1 MPEMQQQKTKF
12 ISRGLSTCQG
22 ILGIFF
28 NEDTEPLLSE
38 IFAQGTQDSRLGGN
52 MVGPVWKMS
61 SLQPRVTED
70 LQRNSFSYI
79 LTASGPPWLA
89 SSPNY
94 LKEAAE
100 TSSSILDLLNFH
112 VNLPFLLKL
121 SFKNIFMGQTGDGC
135 LVFFLKSRSTAASHA
150 KVCSSSPRSTK
161 AHTASTTAVK
171 AVTVSSPT
179 RTKMKDA
186 DYKVDDSPSSY
197 ELSAANR
204 AFTENN
210 GDSEARIVHRQAEEK
225 VLHKWKG
232 KSKTFQERSSGP
244 RTVRGDVKNCKENC
258 EVKYYRHRSF
268 SSIKYLYFNKLKR
281 RLIDT
286 KLMAV
291 KLLPLDAS
299 HPPFHSESSTGSIS
313 KPKQLSGAHC
323 VALSCIRTSVS
334 PKRRPK
340 LDSAQCLKQSKVKKK
355 VTGTFTVLSSADE
368 DAKQLKHQAL
378 SASLG
383 EIQLRQNSPKSIC
396 NRKPNSKEDPARG
409 RVTKRKRYRYWGPEP
424 QLRKLVRLEPVQPE
438 KPLRGE
444 TGTERQGAAP
454 SQRLEE
460 AQMQP
465 RRSSPAKI

>member
-22 ILGIFF
+22 ILGC
-28 NEDTEPLLSE
+28 
-38 IFAQGTQDSRLGGN
+38 
-52 MVGPVWKMS
+52 
-61 SLQPRVTED
+61 
-70 LQRNSFSYI
+70 
-79 LTASGPPWLA
+79 
-89 SSPNY
+89 
-94 LKEAAE
+94 
-100 TSSSILDLLNFH
+100 
-112 VNLPFLLKL
+112 
-121 SFKNIFMGQTGDGC
+121 C

-171 AVTVSSPT
+171 AVT
-179 RTKMKDA
+179 
-186 DYKVDDSPSSY
+186 
-197 ELSAANR
+197 
-204 AFTENN
+204 
-210 GDSEARIVHRQAEEK
+210 DSEARIVHRQAATK
-225 VLHKWKG
+225 QLYCYT
-232 KSKTFQERSSGP
+232 SILLTFQNALVEKRKYYINGKESQRLSRRDPADPGLDFRERRGDERKP
-244 RTVRGDVKNCKENC
+244 RSDAEDDVKNCKENC

-396 NRKPNSKEDPARG
+396 NRKPNSKIGKTRQPFPDIVSSEVSQVELIGIRHEDPARG

-424 QLRKLVRLEPVQPE
+424 QLRKLVRLEPVQRE